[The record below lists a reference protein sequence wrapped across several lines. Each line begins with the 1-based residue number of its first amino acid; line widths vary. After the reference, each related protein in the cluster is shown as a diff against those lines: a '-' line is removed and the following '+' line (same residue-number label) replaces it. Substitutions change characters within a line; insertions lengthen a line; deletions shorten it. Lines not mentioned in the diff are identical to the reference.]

1 MGVMA
6 VTKYVEE
13 DCLHANAWKSRTAR
27 ECRNRSVTL
36 NIKNTPHT
44 RVEYKVNIEDML
56 SLKIAKTCHV
66 CNELAVIIIVND
78 T

>member
-13 DCLHANAWKSRTAR
+13 DCLHANAWKPHTAR

-36 NIKNTPHT
+36 NIEKTHPIPGSNI
-44 RVEYKVNIEDML
+44 RQYREY
-56 SLKIAKTCHV
+56 A
-66 CNELAVIIIVND
+66 
-78 T
+78 